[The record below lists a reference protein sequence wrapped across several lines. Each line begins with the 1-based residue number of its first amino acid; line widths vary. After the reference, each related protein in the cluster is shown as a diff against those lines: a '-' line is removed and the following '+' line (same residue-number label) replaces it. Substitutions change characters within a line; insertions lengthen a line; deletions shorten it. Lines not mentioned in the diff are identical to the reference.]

1 MLLINNTKLRS
12 EHEPIF
18 EAHNIE
24 SERLPFIFHFNVE
37 EGGCIFNL
45 HENVEFLYFESGV
58 TRVTCGSEMLCVSP
72 GDIVMINPYVTHRIM
87 HSESCRCH
95 CLIVDKSFLM
105 LNGIDQ
111 NEFRLDELIK
121 DERAAELFMSVEA
134 AYRCEGALRT
144 AEIRAAVISFVLYVY
159 RTHSAIARDEKS
171 PEPPRDEIIE
181 RTERAIKYINGRLS
195 SRLTVEEIAKHLHI
209 SKYHFLRQFKRV
221 TGMTVIGYVRSMRC
235 EYAKRLLSSGIHT
248 VKEAALLAGFDNASY
263 FTATFKEY
271 VGMTPRDYLKH
282 LNKKQF

>member
-1 MLLINNTKLRS
+1 MLLINNSILLS
-12 EHEPIF
+12 EYEPIF
-18 EAHNIE
+18 EAHNMEPE
-24 SERLPFIFHFNVE
+24 SLPFIFHFNEE

-45 HENVEFLYFESGV
+45 HENVEFLYFKSGP
-58 TRVTCGSEMLCVSP
+58 TRVMCGSEMLDVSH
-72 GDIVMINPYVTHRIM
+72 GDIVMINPYVTHRVM
-87 HSESCRCH
+87 KSEGCCH

-105 LNGIDQ
+105 SNGIDQ
-111 NEFRLDELIK
+111 NEFRLDALIK
-121 DERAAELFMSVEA
+121 DERARELFMSVEA
-134 AYRCEGALRT
+134 AYRSEGALRT

-271 VGMTPRDYLKH
+271 VGMTPREYLKS
-282 LNKKQF
+282 LDKKQF